1 MMSWTN
7 IYNRN
12 NRTPSGY
19 GTIWAMLLMVLI
31 VLDSADSMA
40 QTSKEQPAFNRKTL
54 IKEVRSK
61 VKATQYTDADATL
74 KKAFKEHPDL
84 EIDDELN
91 FMEMNV
97 QDKLI
102 EAENRKIFLNN
113 RPDTAKYFSY
123 IYELYTYGMAISLD
137 SKKYSKQVTQALS
150 RYRNNLLSAGKFHYK
165 KSQYAEAYK
174 YLDRYLTTNHHP
186 ALTRNPEYQ
195 ADTDTVELSKF
206 AVVSAFG
213 NKQYADVSKY
223 MLDALADSVNQQQ
236 LLEIGAKSAVELK
249 DTVSALSYMWQGR
262 MNDPMNDYFCYSL
275 LDYYSD
281 QYDYSVV
288 YELATD
294 TYKYLPEPIDSVKA
308 FRLLYIKGKAEEIL
322 QKEDSALATFALASA
337 YNPSDPRTYKSIGG
351 IYLRKAHSLS
361 EQNTALLPRSAEY
374 KKVKA
379 QLDSYYQSAATA
391 FEKVSELQ
399 RDDTS
404 QWLLELR
411 ECYYKLNK
419 GKELKKLE
427 QYE

>member
-40 QTSKEQPAFNRKTL
+40 QTSTEQPAFNRKTL

-322 QKEDSALATFALASA
+322 QKEDSALTTFALASA